1 MKIRCSCGTKYEF
14 DVTPEMAQNPV
25 RFVCSNCG
33 LDSSDYVNQLVR
45 EEIAENFPEAIPKPP
60 AAAPRL
66 KIAHEEKSS
75 EPPAETAPVSKY
87 CPKHRG
93 VLATEKC
100 TICGQP
106 ICQQCMKLFGYFC
119 SPLCKNKADLQ
130 GIAAPVYAREKSRVE
145 ARFWR
150 KAGTIFGLATATVV

>member
-14 DVTPEMAQNPV
+14 EVTPEMAREPV
-25 RFVCSNCG
+25 RFICTQCG

-45 EEIAENFPEAIPKPP
+45 EELAEQGVIPSQPP
-60 AAAPRL
+60 TAAPRL
-66 KIAHEEKSS
+66 KISHEEKSS
-75 EPPAETAPVSKY
+75 EPPPEAAPVSKY

-106 ICQQCMKLFGYFC
+106 ICQQCMKQFGYFC